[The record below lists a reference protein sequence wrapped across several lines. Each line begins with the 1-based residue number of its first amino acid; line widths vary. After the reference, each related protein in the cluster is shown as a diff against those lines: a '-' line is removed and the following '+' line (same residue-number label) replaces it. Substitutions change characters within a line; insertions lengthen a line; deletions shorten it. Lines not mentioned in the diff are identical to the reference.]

1 MSPRPTDDQQHKK
14 LDAAGNQGTAG
25 RNCPTPPPPV
35 LCRAAQHPE
44 SWNPRSWG
52 QRGEARAPFWLL
64 RGREMTPGHLH
75 RASPRARGR
84 PPPRHHGHESPRE
97 RSQQHGSRKWKQH
110 KRLPSGTRTRTRD
123 GHAHRVGEGYARQAG
138 GAWKRHARPRPWAR
152 LCRGCSRAGLG
163 AP

>member
-25 RNCPTPPPPV
+25 RNCPTPPPPG
-35 LCRAAQHPE
+35 LCLGAQHPE

-84 PPPRHHGHESPRE
+84 PPPDSTDTSPHGSVHSSTGAGSGSNTNVFRAEHGHGHVTGTPTGWGKGT
-97 RSQQHGSRKWKQH
+97 HGKLEAPGNAMPDPDPGPGSAEAA
-110 KRLPSGTRTRTRD
+110 P
-123 GHAHRVGEGYARQAG
+123 
-138 GAWKRHARPRPWAR
+138 
-152 LCRGCSRAGLG
+152 GL
-163 AP
+163 A